1 MILTAFCTTHWV
13 ALCSGDFWNL
23 VSQSEQD
30 PWTTFQDSM
39 KDDYKKQVQPYDVS
53 SDGMESSLMLF
64 LPLSLLVS
72 WIAMEVSFI
81 FLRKLLGEL

>member
-1 MILTAFCTTHWV
+1 
-13 ALCSGDFWNL
+13 
-23 VSQSEQD
+23 
-30 PWTTFQDSM
+30 M
-39 KDDYKKQVQPYDVS
+39 KDDYKKQVQPYDLS
-53 SDGMESSLMLF
+53 SDGMESSLTLF